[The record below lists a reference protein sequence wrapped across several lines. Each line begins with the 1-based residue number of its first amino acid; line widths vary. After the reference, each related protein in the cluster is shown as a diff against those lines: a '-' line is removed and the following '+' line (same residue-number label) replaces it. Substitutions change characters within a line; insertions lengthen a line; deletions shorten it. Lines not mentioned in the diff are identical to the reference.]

1 VQAHIV
7 ILAVPAYLHL
17 AIAHLIYA
25 QVGAQFVAYGSVIE
39 PLPEGA
45 ASKISAFSKMVK
57 GTPPVSRPLPGSNTA
72 LLAARTGNEGLT
84 ASLCTV
90 PPPEE
95 NSAYHIGSVMRAY
108 RQQGLLVYYVEAAPR
123 DYYLEYESTESHD
136 IAAPNREEIALN
148 FDRSALAVGSKID
161 TFCES
166 TFKWYG
172 AVVKAVLTDNGTKVY
187 AHQVYSATYS
197 FVMYCVSQF
206 QNVCTLS

>member
-1 VQAHIV
+1 
-7 ILAVPAYLHL
+7 
-17 AIAHLIYA
+17 
-25 QVGAQFVAYGSVIE
+25 VGAQFVAFGSIIE
-39 PLPEGA
+39 PIPEGA
-45 ASKISAFSKMVK
+45 ATKISAFSKMVK
-57 GTPPVSRPLPGSNTA
+57 GAPPVSRPLPGSNTA
-72 LLAARTGNEGLT
+72 LLAVRTGNESI
-84 ASLCTV
+84 AASSLCTV

-123 DYYLEYESTESHD
+123 DYYLEYESTEPHD

-172 AVVKAVLTDNGTKVY
+172 AVVKAVLADGTKV
-187 AHQVYSATYS
+187 
-197 FVMYCVSQF
+197 
-206 QNVCTLS
+206 CTH

>member
-1 VQAHIV
+1 MLPFV
-7 ILAVPAYLHL
+7 HL
-17 AIAHLIYA
+17 SMLFA
-25 QVGAQFVAYGSVIE
+25 QVGAQFVAYGSLIE
-39 PLPEGA
+39 PIPEGA
-45 ASKISAFSKMVK
+45 ATKISAFSKMVK

-84 ASLCTV
+84 AAVSSLCTV

-123 DYYLEYESTESHD
+123 EYYLEYESTESHD
-136 IAAPNREEIALN
+136 IAAPNREELALN

-172 AVVKAVLTDNGTKVY
+172 AVVKAVLTDNGNKVY
-187 AHQVYSATYS
+187 AHQVYSTIYS
-197 FVMYCVSQF
+197 FV
-206 QNVCTLS
+206 LH